1 MNNHGDHEGPNVG
14 CEPCGRDAPRLIPAA
29 KQRAYRDRKR
39 GGPPRELAPHGTRA
53 AIRRHER
60 AREPLCEPCRLER
73 NRLAR
78 HYHQRRKP

>member
-1 MNNHGDHEGPNVG
+1 VVRVTEPGVG
-14 CEPCGRDAPRLIPAA
+14 VEPTTAA
-29 KQRAYRDRKR
+29 TRSRARRDRKR

-60 AREPLCEPCRLER
+60 SLQPLCEPCRLER